1 MYGEHCTLAVRLVT
15 EHVERF
21 AFCVGTF
28 HFSKQKE
35 VHINVSGGSVF
46 NCLRKQRVGGQ

>member
-15 EHVERF
+15 EHIELF
-21 AFCVGTF
+21 AFGIGAF

-35 VHINVSGGSVF
+35 VHINVPGGGVSF
-46 NCLRKQRVGGQ
+46 

>member
-15 EHVERF
+15 EHIERF
-21 AFCVGTF
+21 AFGVGTF

-35 VHINVSGGSVF
+35 VHMSRDWVGVSF
-46 NCLRKQRVGGQ
+46 